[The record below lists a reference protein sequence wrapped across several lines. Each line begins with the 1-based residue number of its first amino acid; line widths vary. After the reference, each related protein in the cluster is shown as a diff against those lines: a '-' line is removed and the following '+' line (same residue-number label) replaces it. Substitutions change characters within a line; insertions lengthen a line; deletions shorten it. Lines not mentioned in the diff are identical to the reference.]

1 MTGAAKPY
9 LQELAV
15 IVTGGAMIAF
25 LANTLS
31 PNGIDLTKDYFY
43 LNTTRPAASPE
54 GSVSTQ
60 SNADIVEPPGNPTGT
75 TDATAS
81 RLAAMG
87 LQRVRHQR
95 VVELYHDP
103 RYEVGEIV
111 FVDARNGD
119 AYRDGHIPKAYP
131 FDHYQME
138 DYVDEVFPACEIAD
152 QVVIYCNGGECEDSE
167 FAALDLIQLGLPAK
181 KVYVYLGG
189 ITQWQSQGGSIE
201 LGPRDS
207 GDIQ

>member
-25 LANTLS
+25 LANALS

-54 GSVSTQ
+54 GSVSTH
-60 SNADIVEPPGNPTGT
+60 SDAGIVEPPGTPTGA

-81 RLAAMG
+81 RLAALG
-87 LQRVRHQR
+87 LQRARHHR
-95 VVELYHDP
+95 VVAPSHAP
-103 RYEVGEIV
+103 RYCAREAV
-111 FVDARNGD
+111 FVDVRNRD
-119 AYRDGHIPKAYP
+119 SHRDGHIPKAYP

>member
-1 MTGAAKPY
+1 MTGAAKAY

-25 LANTLS
+25 LANALS
-31 PNGIDLTKDYFY
+31 PNGIDLTKDYFH
-43 LNTTRPAASPE
+43 LNTTLPATSPE

-60 SNADIVEPPGNPTGT
+60 SDAGIVTAPDTPGRD

-81 RLAAMG
+81 RLAEAG
-87 LQRVRHQR
+87 LQLVRHRQ
-95 VVELYHDP
+95 VVEFYHDL

-111 FVDARNGD
+111 FVDARNDD
-119 AYRDGHIPKAYP
+119 AYQEGHIPKAYP

-138 DYVDEVFPACEIAD
+138 NYVEDVFPACEIAD
-152 QVVIYCNGGECEDSE
+152 RVVIYCNGGECEDSK
-167 FAALDLIQLGLPAK
+167 FVALDLIQLGLPAE
-181 KVYVYLGG
+181 KVFIYLGG
-189 ITQWQSQGGSIE
+189 ITEWQSQGGAIE

-207 GDIQ
+207 GELQ